1 MKNSYENN
9 KFNISST
16 TWNEKFDLPDGL
28 CSLSDIQDSLKY
40 IIKKHET
47 LTNNPSI
54 IIYVN
59 RQRIGL
65 HLKSKEDI
73 TSGF

>member
-65 HLKSKEDI
+65 HFKSKEDI